1 MKIFA
6 LSLKK
11 FENFMLNS
19 IIGRQNPKHY
29 WLSLRELGNSIVG
42 TILKNDLLSPT
53 LVTLWHSPSAFGPLQ
68 E

>member
-1 MKIFA
+1 
-6 LSLKK
+6 
-11 FENFMLNS
+11 MLNS